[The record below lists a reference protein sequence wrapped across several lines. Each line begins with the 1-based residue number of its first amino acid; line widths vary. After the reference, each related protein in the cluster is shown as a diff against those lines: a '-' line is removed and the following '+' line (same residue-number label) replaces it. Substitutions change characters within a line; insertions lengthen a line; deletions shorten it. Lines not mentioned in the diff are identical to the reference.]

1 MRAAL
6 LGAVVRGLRARA
18 LLSVATALL
27 LALAIGSAVLGPIFE
42 LAVTSSYVV
51 TRLNDAP
58 NPLTGLTSLVPVGKR
73 FAGNPAAAVGAVD
86 DRQQALVGKPFAA
99 PQPQLETD
107 RFDALT
113 GRTMLVAKPGQC
125 AHLAIRGRCPR
136 AAGEVLM
143 LPADLT
149 YLGVRV
155 GSTLDLGPGVGKAT
169 VVGSYRLAPG
179 STDFWFDPARFVSIP
194 ASATA
199 HRSYPYEPAPLLTS
213 LATFAK
219 VPVGLGQVRVDRR
232 LVVPPNWTASDLH
245 SAVRLAD
252 KVPAP
257 TIGGVAAPRLN
268 DLRTIEAEVR
278 GQQATAQRS
287 IAPAVLSLVLVALAL
302 LLRLLTAA
310 SELRA
315 PELALASLRGVSR
328 RRMWVLGL
336 TEPLALVLL
345 SVPLGLLVGL
355 GLARLLVRSW
365 LVPGLPVQ
373 FPPASVVAAAAV
385 VLAATGVAA
394 TAVGLVLGVP
404 LTTQLS
410 GVRRPQPSGRA
421 GFIGSL
427 LLVALTVAVVAS
439 KLSAGEPGKP
449 DATDLVLPV
458 LLAVVAGLAA
468 TRTAAALATWWV
480 RHGRA
485 GRLLSPFVASRA
497 ISRRREGT
505 LVILPVAAAVAV
517 CVFAAGMYGAAAGWR
532 ASVAATTSPAATVW
546 RSPLPLGQTVALTH
560 RLDPEARSL
569 MATGTVTYPNGFFV
583 AVDAA
588 RLARVATWPK
598 DWTPGVS
605 VSQVAGLLSPRYPEP
620 LLTGSRVG
628 LRVVNHADVAGGLY
642 VTLSLSADGN
652 PAVSTQLG
660 PFPVGRTTGTV
671 AAPYCRVG
679 CRLTGLVVGGGAG
692 LAVRM
697 SGKITLDR
705 LTADGRP
712 VRDAFLG
719 AGWTKA
725 PDASAAAQPRRLL
738 TRGSALEIGVDTG
751 SGTGAA
757 ELTPGGLPSAR
768 PVLLG
773 AQTTAAVEQGRIG
786 PVVSLPD
793 GNFRIDPVLTAQSM
807 PFMGPRGV
815 LIDYRMLTTGREVF
829 DGLTTVRVL
838 AGAGL
843 PTSVASGL
851 QASGLSVTS
860 TLSGVR
866 HTLDEGAY
874 ALALRLYAVVAVLV
888 LLMVLAG
895 LAVSTAVQLPARRR
909 DAAALRVV
917 GVSRRTVVAAV
928 AGELV
933 VALGSA
939 AVAGLVAGA
948 FAQLIVVR
956 TVTLGYTTDPNSPGV
971 APHLVW
977 RWLLGLL
984 VLVLLGL
991 MVTSVSS
998 ALLTVRGARGATLR
1012 ESAR

>member
-1 MRAAL
+1 MKTAL

-18 LLSVATALL
+18 LLSVATSLL

-42 LAVTSSYVV
+42 QAVTSSYVV

-58 NPLTGLTSLVPVGKR
+58 NTLTGLTSQVPVGR
-73 FAGNPAAAVGAVD
+73 GFANSPAAAVRAVE

-99 PQPQLETD
+99 PQPQLETK
-107 RFDALT
+107 RFDALS
-113 GRTMLVAKPGQC
+113 GRTMLVARPDQC
-125 AHLAIRGRCPR
+125 AHLTIRGRCPR

-143 LPADLT
+143 LPADLK
-149 YLGVRV
+149 YLGVKV
-155 GSTLDLGPGVGKAT
+155 GSTLDLGAGVGKAT
-169 VVGSYRLAPG
+169 LVGSYRLAPG

-199 HRSYPYEPAPLLTS
+199 RQNYPYEPAPLVTS
-213 LATFAK
+213 VDTFAK
-219 VPVGLGQVRVDRR
+219 VPVGRWQVRVDRR
-232 LVVPPNWTASDLH
+232 LVVPPNWTATDLH
-245 SAVRLAD
+245 TAVRLTH
-252 KVPAP
+252 KVAAP
-257 TIGGVAAPRLN
+257 TIGGVTTPRLN
-268 DLRTIEAEVR
+268 DLSTIEAEVR
-278 GQQATAQRS
+278 GQQASAQRS
-287 IAPAVLSLVLVALAL
+287 ITPAVLSLVLVALAL

-310 SELRA
+310 SELRV

-328 RRMWVLGL
+328 QRMWVLGL
-336 TEPLALVLL
+336 TEPLALVLV
-345 SVPLGLLVGL
+345 SVPLGILVGL
-355 GLARLLVRSW
+355 GLARLLVRAW
-365 LVPGLPVQ
+365 LVPGLPVP
-373 FPPASVVAAAAV
+373 FPAASVVAGVAV
-385 VLAATGVAA
+385 ILAATGVAA
-394 TAVGLVLGVP
+394 SAVGLVLGVP
-404 LTTQLS
+404 LSTQLS
-410 GVRRPQPSGRA
+410 GVRRPQRSGRV
-421 GFIGSL
+421 GLIGTL

-439 KLSAGEPGKP
+439 KLSAGKPGKP
-449 DATDLVLPV
+449 DATDLVLPI

-468 TRTAAALATWWV
+468 TRAAAAVATWWI
-480 RHGRA
+480 RHGGA
-485 GRLLSPFVASRA
+485 ARLLSPFVASRA

-505 LVILPVAAAVAV
+505 LVILPVSAAVAV

-546 RSPLPLGQTVALTH
+546 RSPLPLGQTVSLTH
-560 RLDPEARSL
+560 RLDPQARSL

-605 VSQVAGLLSPRYPEP
+605 ISRVAGLLSPRYPEP

-628 LRVVNHADVAGGLY
+628 LRVDNRAVVSGGLY
-642 VTLSLSADGN
+642 VTLSLSANGN
-652 PAVSTQLG
+652 PAVSAQLG
-660 PFPVGRTTGTV
+660 PFPVGTTTGTV
-671 AAPYCRVG
+671 AAPYCRMG

-705 LTADGRP
+705 LTVDSRP

-719 AGWTKA
+719 TGWTRA
-725 PDASAAAQPRRLL
+725 PDASASAQPRQLL
-738 TRGSALEIGVDTG
+738 TRGSALEMHMDTG
-751 SGTGAA
+751 TGTGAA
-757 ELTPGGLPSAR
+757 ELTPGGVPSAR

-773 AQTTAAVEQGRIG
+773 SQTTAAVEQGRTG
-786 PVVSLPD
+786 AMVSLPD

-815 LIDYRMLTTGREVF
+815 LIDYRMLTTGRQVF
-829 DGLTTVRVL
+829 DGLTSVRVL
-838 AGAGL
+838 ARAGL
-843 PTSVASGL
+843 PPSVAAGL

-860 TLSGVR
+860 TLTGVR

-888 LLMVLAG
+888 LLMALAG

-917 GVSRRTVVAAV
+917 GVSRRTVLAAV

-939 AVAGLVAGA
+939 AVAGLAAGA
-948 FAQLIVVR
+948 FAQLMVVR
-956 TVTLGYTTDPNSPGV
+956 TVTLGYTTDPNSPSV
-971 APHLVW
+971 VPHLDW

-984 VLVLLGL
+984 VLVLVGL
-991 MVTSVSS
+991 VVASVSS

-1012 ESAR
+1012 ESVR